1 MGLATLVFE
10 DDSIVPYTASGA
22 DVAEGAVVV
31 VGDHIGIATRKIV
44 DGATGTLAIA
54 GIYDMPKQ
62 GTVGNDFSDG
72 EVLYWDA
79 ANSRVDDTFAAG
91 LPRIGVCV
99 GGATATAT
107 TCRVR
112 LTPSLATVPVA
123 GVAAGKRITGGMIA
137 LDGSNPTNIATG
149 LTTVES
155 IVLTREAATAPG
167 LNTSVLTVGTISAG
181 TVPIYAWKPTSAS
194 DPTLVAS
201 TGTENVYWYAIGT

>member
-1 MGLATLVFE
+1 MGLGTYISTGSAIT
-10 DDSIVPYTASGA
+10 YTPSGA

-44 DGATGTLAIA
+44 DGQLGTLELE
-54 GIYDMPKQ
+54 GIFQLPKQ
-62 GTVGNDFSDG
+62 GTAGNDFSDG

-112 LTPSLATVPVA
+112 LTPSLPTVPMS
-123 GVAAGKRITGGMIA
+123 GVAAGKRITGGTIA
-137 LDGSNPTNIATG
+137 LDGSNPTNITTG
-149 LTTVES
+149 LTTVEA
-155 IVLTREAATAPG
+155 VTLTLVGASAPG
-167 LNTSVLTVGTISAG
+167 VGTSVVTTGTISGG
-181 TVPIYAWKPTSAS
+181 TVPIYGWKPTSAS
-194 DPTLVAS
+194 DTTLVAS
-201 TGTENVYWYAIGT
+201 TGTETVNWIAIGT